1 MEAFNN
7 QTSHPAEPAT
17 TESGLRSPRWRRSED
32 QQTLSFS
39 DVDRMNGRDETMKLP
54 WYQRWWKAI
63 TGSLNFYR
71 IHLLTFTFV
80 SSGGNRRY
88 MGVTWLKV
96 NFTFA
101 TCTAPFNLG
110 RHLPRLQHP
119 VRTRLYRR
127 PVRLRIQY
135 DGHRSLDAQS
145 EHPKWIS
152 TGHRLH
158 EHVHRQPDLCQ
169 LDHDLGQEILF
180 PERVRS
186 YHRS

>member
-39 DVDRMNGRDETMKLP
+39 DVDRMNGRDETLKLP

-80 SSGGNRRY
+80 SSG
-88 MGVTWLKV
+88 
-96 NFTFA
+96 
-101 TCTAPFNLG
+101 PFEF
-110 RHLPRLQHP
+110 R
-119 VRTRLYRR
+119 
-127 PVRLRIQY
+127 
-135 DGHRSLDAQS
+135 
-145 EHPKWIS
+145 
-152 TGHRLH
+152 
-158 EHVHRQPDLCQ
+158 CQ
-169 LDHDLGQEILF
+169 LAKSRFHFRDVHSSL
-180 PERVRS
+180 
-186 YHRS
+186 